1 MAISTAQWMSRQLVR
16 KRLYLMSDQ
25 PPLAR
30 PPADV
35 QITRTAPLPLIRA
48 KISEK
53 FPNQPDLVAQHMSEL
68 NGDLFW
74 TQHCTVQDLARL
86 DQKESIMRVISTF
99 QLISKK
105 SVFLFSNYAR
115 KIIANSEEYSAGQ
128 LSEVM
133 HAFAQLGF
141 LEESLCMQL
150 AGRIIDDVHSA
161 NNLEFVHIA
170 DAFASTRCFLS
181 RMNECILN
189 ESVLRVPQMNNVYEV
204 SLLLSSLARLAVYN
218 QTVFDLLGHQFLL
231 LTDDNLTSSSCCS
244 ARDVTLTAYA
254 FAKMRGSTTDIELQT
269 RIVNLS
275 KTLIRDFTAKE
286 LQMLVC
292 AFDKWSLSDAEIYT
306 SISQQAT
313 RRMAQFSSESLVH
326 LLRALLN
333 RSALD
338 DQLMTRLASQLPR
351 LALNTHLSELVQ
363 LLSVFR
369 DAKFR
374 SQASIEALKA
384 PLLSKAGQMNPT
396 DWMTIID
403 CLSQIGS
410 ADTLSEIADA
420 FILVNNSPAHFRNT
434 TSLLTSTVLQ
444 RMSLSQLTS
453 LIKSLRS
460 HHAAKSLVAK
470 AIEARALTPAEASD
484 VYCSL
489 VELNFHTDV
498 AVEKLMRELLA
509 KAVSS

>member
-16 KRLYLMSDQ
+16 KRFHLMSE
-25 PPLAR
+25 R
-30 PPADV
+30 PPAEV
-35 QITRTAPLPLIRA
+35 PTRYPENQITRKAALPLIRA
-48 KISEK
+48 RISEK
-53 FPNQPDLVAQHMSEL
+53 FPNQPDVVAQHMSEL
-68 NGDLFW
+68 NGDMFW

-99 QLISKK
+99 QFISKK

-115 KIIANSEEYSAGQ
+115 KIIASSEEYSAGQ
-128 LSEVM
+128 LADVM

-150 AGRIIDDVHSA
+150 AGRIINDVSSA
-161 NNLEFVHIA
+161 SNLQFVFIA

-181 RMNECILN
+181 RMNESILN
-189 ESVLRVPQMNNVYEV
+189 EAVKRVPQMNSVYEV
-204 SLLLSSLARLAVYN
+204 SLLLSSFARLSIYHPL
-218 QTVFDLLGHQFLL
+218 VFDLLGNQFLL
-231 LTDDNLTSSSCCS
+231 LADENLTS
-244 ARDVTLTAYA
+244 ARDVTLTAYS
-254 FAKMRGSTTDIELQT
+254 FAKMRGSSTDIEVQT

-292 AFDKWSLSDAEIYT
+292 AFDKWALSDAEILN

-313 RRMAQFSSESLVH
+313 RRMAQFSSESLIH

-333 RSALD
+333 RTALD
-338 DQLMTRLASQLPR
+338 DQLLTRVATQLPR
-351 LALNTHLSELVQ
+351 LALNMHLPELVEI
-363 LLSVFR
+363 LSVFR
-369 DAKFR
+369 DAQFM
-374 SQASIEALKA
+374 SLVSIDAIKA
-384 PLLSKAGQMNPT
+384 PIISKAGLMTPT
-396 DWMTIID
+396 DWITVID

-410 ADTLSEIADA
+410 ADTLSEIAEA
-420 FILVNNSPAHFRNT
+420 FILVNTSPAHYRNT
-434 TSLLTSTVLQ
+434 TSLISSTVLQ

-453 LIKSLRS
+453 LLKSLHS
-460 HHAAKSLVAK
+460 HHAAKSLVAE
-470 AIEARALTPAEASD
+470 AILAAPITPAEASE

-498 AVEKLMRELLA
+498 TVEKLMRELLA